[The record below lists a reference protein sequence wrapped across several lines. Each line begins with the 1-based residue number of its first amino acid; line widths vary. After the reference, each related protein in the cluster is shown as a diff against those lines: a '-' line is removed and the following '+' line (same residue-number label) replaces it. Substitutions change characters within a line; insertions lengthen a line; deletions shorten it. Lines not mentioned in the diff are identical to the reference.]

1 MSMETRK
8 IEVEGKINRRHAEK
22 IVEKDQEMIRKA
34 LEVEGIVIRDLAGA
48 LKAIEVLVGFGLL
61 MVDEAVEMSL
71 HIKGALSVFGKR
83 DDEETA
89 KRVAD
94 FGAKRIAEKIGGEVV
109 EGGEDNAEG

>member
-8 IEVEGKINRRHAEK
+8 IEVEGKVNRRRAEK
-22 IVEKDQEMIRKA
+22 IIKEDQEMIDNA

-61 MVDEAVEMSL
+61 TVDEAVEMSL

-83 DDEETA
+83 DTEETA

-94 FGAKRIAEKIGGEVV
+94 LGAARVAEMIGGEVV
-109 EGGEDNAEG
+109 EGGEENAEG

>member
-8 IEVEGKINRRHAEK
+8 IEVEGKVNRRHAEK

-61 MVDEAVEMSL
+61 TVDEAVKIGL
-71 HIKGALSVFGKR
+71 HIKDALSVFGKR

-94 FGAKRIAEKIGGEVV
+94 LGAERVAEMICGEVV
-109 EGGEDNAEG
+109 EGGEENAEG

>member
-8 IEVEGKINRRHAEK
+8 IEVEGKINRRNAEK
-22 IVEKDQEMIRKA
+22 IIKKDKEMINKVI
-34 LEVEGIVIRDLAGA
+34 EMEGIVIRYLKGA
-48 LKAIEVLVGFGLL
+48 MVAIEALVRFGLL
-61 MVDEAVEMSL
+61 TVDEAVEMSL

-94 FGAKRIAEKIGGEVV
+94 FGAKRVAEMIGGEVL
-109 EGGEDNAEG
+109 EGGEENA

>member
-22 IVEKDQEMIRKA
+22 IAEKDQEIIDKA

-61 MVDEAVEMSL
+61 TVDEAVEMSL

-83 DDEETA
+83 DNEETA

-94 FGAKRIAEKIGGEVV
+94 FGAKRVAEMIGGEVV
-109 EGGEDNAEG
+109 EGGEENAEG